1 MNYKSTRNNE
11 KTVASS
17 YAVLHGLAEDG
28 GLYIPKN
35 LPSINLDYDILKN
48 MSYQETA
55 FYILKEFF
63 IGNLKRIYYRIPRK
77 FILRQIR
84 KTDVKDIFEAMV
96 ISNKELKRTNINK
109 ILNAFNGQSRII

>member
-1 MNYKSTRNNE
+1 MKDFNVEIDLKKLDISKILATSIIAAPNYKSFFTTESYKKISKNKLNFKI
-11 KTVASS
+11 KT
-17 YAVLHGLAEDG
+17 
-28 GLYIPKN
+28 
-35 LPSINLDYDILKN
+35 DY
-48 MSYQETA
+48 
-55 FYILKEFF
+55 YILKEFF
-63 IGNLKRIYYRIPRK
+63 IGNLKRVYYRIPRK

>member
-1 MNYKSTRNNE
+1 MRLAQMRHLQKISKNKLNFQI
-11 KTVASS
+11 KT
-17 YAVLHGLAEDG
+17 
-28 GLYIPKN
+28 
-35 LPSINLDYDILKN
+35 DY
-48 MSYQETA
+48 
-55 FYILKEFF
+55 YILKEFF
-63 IGNLKRIYYRIPRK
+63 IGNLKRVQYRIPRK